1 MGRPIVGITS
11 ELDAARW
18 GDWIREAAVSPVT
31 YTRAVERAGG
41 APVIVPP
48 VPPASVAAYVG
59 SFDGFLFTGGRD
71 LDPALYDQEPLEAC
85 DEPDR
90 RRDRFELALMRAVLE
105 AGTPFLAV
113 GRGLHV
119 LAVARGGTLTQ
130 DLPGHRDSRAKY
142 TQHDVVLGADSLL
155 GKLLGTR
162 VQVPA
167 AHHQAPYHL
176 GEGLTV
182 TGWSP
187 DGEVTEALEVD
198 GQRFAVG
205 VHWHPEEGGDPRLM
219 AAFIEAAAEHR
230 PAPRA
235 ESQGTGTQQPR
246 KPVAVKPKAGA
257 RR

>member
-1 MGRPIVGITS
+1 MGRPIIGITS

-18 GDWIREAAVSPVT
+18 GDWIREAAISPLS
-31 YTRAVERAGG
+31 YTRTVERAGG
-41 APVIVPP
+41 APVMVPP
-48 VPPASVAAYVG
+48 VPPASVAAYIET
-59 SFDGFLFTGGRD
+59 FDGLVFSGGRD
-71 LDPALYDQEPLEAC
+71 MDASLYDQEPLATS

-90 RRDRFELALMRAVLE
+90 RRDRFELALMRAALE
-105 AGTPFLAV
+105 ANVPFLAI

-130 DLPGHRDSRAKY
+130 DLPGHRAARARY
-142 TQHDVVLGADSLL
+142 TPHDVILGADSAL

-176 GEGLTV
+176 GQGLTV
-182 TGWSP
+182 AGWSP
-187 DGEVTEALEVD
+187 DGEVTEAIEVD
-198 GQRFAVG
+198 GHRFGIG
-205 VHWHPEEGGDPRLM
+205 VHWHPEEGDDSRLLT
-219 AAFIEAAAEHR
+219 AFVEAAAAPR
-230 PAPRA
+230 PARRPEA
-235 ESQGTGTQQPR
+235 QAPR